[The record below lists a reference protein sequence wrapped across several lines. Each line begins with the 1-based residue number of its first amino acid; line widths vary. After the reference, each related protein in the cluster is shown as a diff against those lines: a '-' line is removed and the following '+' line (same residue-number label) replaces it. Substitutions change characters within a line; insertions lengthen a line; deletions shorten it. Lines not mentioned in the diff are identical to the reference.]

1 MKLINLYKMFLATKF
16 FLVERDNKLNNYNIE
31 FNIFYFKIPIITFE
45 ASFTNSCPGSETFQS
60 K

>member
-16 FLVERDNKLNNYNIE
+16 FLVERDNKLNYYNIE

-45 ASFTNSCPGSETFQS
+45 ASFTNS
-60 K
+60 